1 MNDDFFSL
9 GVIVLMIITK
19 GKPEDFYHWHKTDKI
34 FVGSVNLKHIE
45 YSMRLLVRNYST
57 KLVAKVKDLLSR
69 GNTSNET

>member
-45 YSMRLLVRNYST
+45 YSMRLLVRNFST